1 MLKAIL
7 VLISAVVILV
17 FFAAFGAMVVY
28 IFEDERYEQNDDKGD
43 GSKNPSHGKS
53 KL

>member
-1 MLKAIL
+1 MAIL
-7 VLISAVVILV
+7 LRILIIIVSVLG
-17 FFAAFGAMVVY
+17 FGAFGAMVVY